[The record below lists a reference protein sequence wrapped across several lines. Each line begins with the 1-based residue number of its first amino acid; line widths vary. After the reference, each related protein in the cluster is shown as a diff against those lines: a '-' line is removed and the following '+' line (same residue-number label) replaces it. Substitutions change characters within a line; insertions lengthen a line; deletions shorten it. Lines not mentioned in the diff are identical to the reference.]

1 MKENENSSSSV
12 LRAGVLAA
20 GRGERLRSQSAL
32 KPLVKVDGQTL
43 IERVLHSMAEA
54 GAAEVIVIINEDSL
68 AVRDHVE
75 AAGWPF
81 ALRWIVETTPS
92 SMHSF
97 LRLVETLAAD
107 GDDGPFLLST
117 VDTIAGSQTFARFI
131 AQARQEEEAAV
142 VLGLT
147 SPGEDEKPLLVRCAP
162 EGSRVV
168 AIGAAAAPS
177 DQATAGLYAIRG
189 SILREAEAARR
200 DGVDALR
207 TFLARLLDRGY
218 HLAGIPVADSIDVDC
233 PRDIRSAEEL
243 LRRTT
248 I

>member
-1 MKENENSSSSV
+1 MKASDRFL

-20 GRGERLRSQSAL
+20 GRGERLRTQSSDL
-32 KPLVKVDGQTL
+32 KPLTKVGGQTL

-54 GAAEVIVIINEDSL
+54 GASEVIVIINEDSL
-68 AVRDHVE
+68 AVRDHT
-75 AAGWPF
+75 AAGCWPF

-92 SMHSF
+92 SMHSL

-117 VDTIAGSQTFARFI
+117 VDTVTSPQTFARFI
-131 AQARQEEEAAV
+131 TEARRHEEAAI

-162 EGSRVV
+162 DNSRII

-177 DQATAGLYAIRG
+177 DQATAGLYAIRS
-189 SILREAEAARR
+189 SILREAESARH
-200 DGVDALR
+200 DGIDALR
-207 TFLARLLDRGY
+207 TFLGRLLDRGY
-218 HLAGIPVADSIDVDC
+218 HLAGIPIAQSIDVDR
-233 PRDIRSAEEL
+233 PSDVRTAEEF
-243 LRRTT
+243 LRRAAV
-248 I
+248 

>member
-1 MKENENSSSSV
+1 MNTSGNFS

-20 GRGERLRSQSAL
+20 GRGERLRQESDQL
-32 KPLVKVDGQTL
+32 KPLTKVDGRTL
-43 IERVLHSMAEA
+43 IEHVLHSLAEA
-54 GAAEVIVIINEDSL
+54 GASEVIVIINEDSL
-68 AVRDHVE
+68 AVRDHV
-75 AAGWPF
+75 AAGQWPF
-81 ALRWIVETTPS
+81 DLRWIVETTPS

-117 VDTIAGSQTFARFI
+117 VDTITSPQTFARFI
-131 AQARQEEEAAV
+131 TEARRHEAAV

-162 EGSRVV
+162 DSRII
-168 AIGAAAAPS
+168 ALGAAAAPS

-189 SILREAEAARR
+189 SILREAETARR

-207 TFLARLLDRGY
+207 KFLIRLLDRGY
-218 HLAGIPVADSIDVDC
+218 HLAGIPVAHSIDVDY

-243 LRRTT
+243 LRRTAV
-248 I
+248 